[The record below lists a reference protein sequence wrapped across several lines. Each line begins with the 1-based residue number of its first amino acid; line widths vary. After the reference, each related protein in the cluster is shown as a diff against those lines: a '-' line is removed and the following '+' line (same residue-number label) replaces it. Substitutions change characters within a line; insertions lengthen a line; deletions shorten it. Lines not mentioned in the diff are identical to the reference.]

1 MGVKLGGAFLTCA
14 MGPLHQAGACIQTSR
29 VPDGLRELAPEG
41 LLGGFQRGIEQ
52 AAKLAG
58 VRKEDV
64 ERLLPMDDV
73 RAAIER
79 LGDSQTEAVVAWD
92 VYAGR
97 IGGLLEGVAE
107 VTNHGQAP
115 DVSLCLERLAN
126 KVRRDRPFAE
136 PLQALAEDVS
146 QWQAM
151 IGRCR
156 KLLDESGGGALAKA
170 YRRRQIRKLA
180 SIAVSALVIVAALSV
195 IVRVQTARKRVDA
208 VLARPDVCAVR
219 EISQDDLGR
228 AASDQ
233 QRRVAERIEQCAEVE
248 AREARERE
256 ERERAEEKAREEQ
269 RRRAERDEKCAAL
282 AVRFKAGAFSE
293 EDGKIAGVS
302 NDLLRRIAQRRLL
315 ATDVGPTGP
324 ALPCEGARGGDEL
337 RAAFAEALLASV
349 WTWVPSADP
358 GPKLGEVLAARSAEL
373 PPRARTMLS
382 SRTVHE
388 SKRAIVSGDPA
399 ALGRASRLCA
409 LTAKL
414 EIASGAGCA
423 ALERLAVKPAP

>member
-1 MGVKLGGAFLTCA
+1 MEVKLGGTFLTCA
-14 MGPLHQAGACIQTSR
+14 MGPLHHAGACIQASR
-29 VPDGLRELAPEG
+29 VPEGLQALAPEG
-41 LLGGFQRGIEQ
+41 LLGGFQRGVEQ

-73 RAAIER
+73 REAMER

-107 VTNHGQAP
+107 VTNHGRAP

-126 KVRRDRPFAE
+126 KVRRDPPFAE
-136 PLQALAEDVS
+136 PLQVLADDIGY
-146 QWQAM
+146 WQAM

-195 IVRVQTARKRVDA
+195 IVRVQTARGRVDA
-208 VLARPDVCAVR
+208 LLARPEVCAVR
-219 EISQDDLGR
+219 EIASDDLGR
-228 AASDQ
+228 ATSEQ
-233 QRRVAERIEQCAEVE
+233 QRRVAERLSQCAEVE

-256 ERERAEEKAREEQ
+256 ERARAEEKAREEQ

-293 EDGKIAGVS
+293 EDGKLAGVS

-315 ATDVGPTGP
+315 AADVGPTGP
-324 ALPCEGARGGDEL
+324 ALPCDGARGGDEL
-337 RAAFAEALLASV
+337 RAAFADALIASI
-349 WTWVPSADP
+349 WTWVPAADP
-358 GPKLGEVLAARSAEL
+358 GPKLGEVLVPRRAEL

-388 SKRAIVSGDPA
+388 SRRAIVSGDPA

-409 LTAKL
+409 LTATL